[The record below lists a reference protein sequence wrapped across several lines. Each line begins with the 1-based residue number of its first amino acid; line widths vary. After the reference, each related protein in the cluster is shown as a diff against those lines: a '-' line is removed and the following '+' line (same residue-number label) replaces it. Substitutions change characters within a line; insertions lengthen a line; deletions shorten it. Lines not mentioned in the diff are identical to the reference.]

1 MVLTSAAAQTIN
13 AQIVRLYTPETEI
26 IYFGVIGGLSILLSV
41 ILYFMAPK
49 IQELMKGIK

>member
-1 MVLTSAAAQTIN
+1 MVLTSAAAQAIN

>member
-1 MVLTSAAAQTIN
+1 MVLTSAAAMPIN